1 MTQNDTNRVINE
13 DQFFEWWNSDDPF
26 TTELPSFNSDTPLF
40 WALQGWAACARVERK
55 LMAAAM
61 REWID
66 AAALGNF
73 GKPNYTQPIESV
85 DETLRARG
93 TYSGNNP

>member
-1 MTQNDTNRVINE
+1 MTQKDTNRVVNE

-26 TTELPSFNSDTPLF
+26 TELPSFNKDTPLF

-61 REWID
+61 REWMN
-66 AAALGNF
+66 AVALQEMNKQAEKNG
-73 GKPNYTQPIESV
+73 
-85 DETLRARG
+85 ETL
-93 TYSGNNP
+93 